1 MDEIIITKPETLSR
15 IISKVVREELEAHI
29 EKMEDSDA
37 PNEVLTN
44 KQAMKHLQVS
54 RSTLQRWRN
63 SGKLPYRK
71 VEGKI
76 LYTKSDLNELLEY
89 AAV

>member
-1 MDEIIITKPETLSR
+1 MDEVIITKPATLLEL
-15 IISKVVREELEAHI
+15 ISKVVREELEAHRK
-29 EKMEDSDA
+29 KMEASADE
-37 PNEVLTN
+37 NKVFTN
-44 KQAMKHLQVS
+44 KQVMKHLQVS

-76 LYTKSDLNELLEY
+76 LYTKSDLKALLEY
-89 AAV
+89 AAA